1 MIAGQPVVPNS
12 TQTLPCQPAKRVR
25 MHVPMRPIYGCHRS
39 STTWHHRLR
48 LQDRH
53 RASRRHDHQVVL
65 EKCCEGWASQGNTRH
80 VPRASTCKRPQILCR
95 TRACPVFCSFCCTR
109 KPSSSLRTL
118 APACSNFTTH
128 STHLSYAIGRRRKRE
143 QPSARD
149 CESARGC
156 HRERTV
162 VLIAARGEV
171 AWHAWVL
178 SCPLNRARSV
188 STDV

>member
-1 MIAGQPVVPNS
+1 MLVQARPP
-12 TQTLPCQPAKRVR
+12 KRPECFAVQVDKEKGWVQVFGR
-25 MHVPMRPIYGCHRS
+25 GRNYLVLSGPQKVSP
-39 STTWHHRLR
+39 
-48 LQDRH
+48 RH
-53 RASRRHDHQVVL
+53 A
-65 EKCCEGWASQGNTRH
+65 
-80 VPRASTCKRPQILCR
+80 PRASTCKRPQILCR

-143 QPSARD
+143 QPPAHD

-156 HRERTV
+156 HCERTD
-162 VLIAARGEV
+162 VLSAARGEL
-171 AWHAWVL
+171 AWHVWVL
-178 SCPLNRARSV
+178 LCPLNRARSV